1 MSKQVDERIVKMQFD
16 NTEFESRAKNT
27 ISTLNSLS
35 SALQFPD
42 GSKGL
47 DQIQRSSRQI
57 DFSALSNAIGVVN
70 DRFSLLGSVAL
81 NVFDRIVNK
90 AVDTGSRLISALT
103 MTPVID
109 GFQEYE
115 LQMDSVKRILNSA
128 KNENG
133 MAVSLEQVNQ
143 KLAELNTYSDKTIYS
158 FSDMTQNIGKFTNA
172 GVDLNKSVLAIQGIA
187 NEAALSG
194 ANAQE
199 ASRAMYNFAQA
210 LSAGYIKL
218 IDWKSIENA
227 NMATVGFKEELIK
240 TAVELGTIKKQG
252 DDYVTT
258 TKDMTGKVSEAFNA
272 TKLFNESLSH
282 QWLTSDVLTT
292 TLAKYADETT
302 DIGKAAF
309 KAATEVTTFS
319 KLIDTLKETLG
330 SGWNQTWQLIVGD
343 FEEAKKFWTGIN
355 DVLSGVINDSSD
367 ARNKLI
373 SDWIVLGGKK
383 AMLDGLKDAWGGLVN
398 IANEFKWAM
407 QTVLPTID
415 GFDLVNISLGVR
427 ELGKSFRQFTGKES
441 GNIRKTFEGLGA
453 VVNLF
458 SQFISAI
465 GRTIS
470 PVFGSLSDFTHL
482 IFSSTGT
489 VGEWLKGLS
498 ESAKETDFFYESIQ
512 KLLDPFR
519 QLIDYIQNAIDKLDE
534 LTGFKEKFSS
544 AKDSILN
551 AIFGKEDE
559 NVDNAARFT
568 KGPVRLISMTREEFE
583 KLRKEGGMLS
593 GITGFIDGFRN
604 TISNFISAV
613 RDSEPLQRIATI
625 FSNLATA
632 ILNFTKTIGG
642 AVIEAITSFAGKFKE
657 VFSGG
662 FNKENLERLL
672 GAGLI
677 GLIAVKAKKLIEL
690 IKSPLDFI
698 KDVFEG
704 KSMLAKTIEDLGEAL
719 SGFFDNLGDAI
730 EAFKGKVQIEGMKK
744 IAEAVA
750 ILVAALVVL
759 SFVDPDKLTTSII
772 AMAFVMGELVT
783 VMAIMDKVLGSKGS
797 TKIAT
802 FSAFAVAF
810 SAAMLILAGAVKIL
824 GTLDGESLRNGILA
838 VGALMALMTIMSKVG
853 GKNFSAKGL
862 ISMSIAIKIIQTVV
876 TSLGALDEQALGNGL
891 LATGVLM
898 LLMTLMSQVGGK
910 NFSSKGFLG
919 LSVSLVIIGKVVK
932 ELGSLDKD
940 ALYNGMEATV
950 ILMAVMGGL
959 SALGGSNFSSRG
971 LLFMSVAI
979 LILKNVIVEL
989 GSLDLASLAKGVGA
1003 VGALMLFIGLLSQF
1017 GGKNFGSSFA
1027 IASMAKAMTVLAEV
1041 VQTFGAMPLES
1052 LAKGLAG
1059 LAVGMAE
1066 FAVTLNVMK
1075 GTLGASA
1082 ALLVAVGAMRLFLP
1096 IVQALGAMSIPTL
1109 AKAFIAL
1116 AAAFAIF
1123 GVAAKLLTPVIPQ
1136 MLGIS
1141 GAIALLGVGV
1151 LALGAG
1157 LVVAGAGLVSF
1168 AVGLSTSVP
1177 AIVASLGLLLVGITA
1192 KIPLFIVVLTKG
1204 IEAIAK
1210 AIGDAGPAVI
1220 EAVVKIGIALFQ
1232 GLKELYPTMAESVL
1246 ALLVTLLTIF
1256 AQYMPLVTNGLVE
1269 LVIQAIDG
1277 IAAAIYDNSD
1287 RIIAAVHHLLLAL
1300 VDLILATLQEI
1311 LRGIPG
1317 VGGKIDEE
1325 IGKIRDSLRED
1336 FDKNYAATLGS
1347 DFTKGI
1353 AEGARSETGEVEA
1366 AGTEAGNSLKDG
1378 LLSGSSEV
1386 PSEIASLF
1394 GDQLPSSIREGIP
1407 GAEGAAGEL
1416 GEGSKSSLINSL
1428 TGLGDE
1434 TGLFINQGIADG
1446 IDANSYLSEGA
1457 MSLLGTNLESG
1468 LNESLQIS
1476 SPSQA
1481 TWNTGMYLDQGLA
1494 NGITDNQ
1501 GLIST
1506 AISALSAGLSGA
1518 FSAFTG
1524 FFTSAGRDGGVAYA
1538 RGISGSSAISQA
1550 AGSTV
1555 SRAAASALA
1564 ASRGAF
1570 SQNGTTSGASYVTAI
1585 RSKHGEARSAGSYV
1599 SSSAVSGLGTAR
1611 LAFSSVGM
1619 TSGTSYA
1626 TGVSSRRS
1634 SARSAGQ
1641 NVGNSAVQGMKS
1653 VGGFYEAGRDS
1664 SEGYIEGMWSKARE
1678 MARAAADIVRNAL
1691 RAAKDAIDS
1700 NSPSKKYMELGA
1712 DSDRGYI
1719 LGVESEAKN
1728 VNQAMDKLAAN
1739 AMGAFYEGI
1748 SRADMAANSDFVVT
1762 PEIVPVVD
1770 VNGVNRTIDYLRD
1783 MFNGA
1788 GGVLGTITTDI
1799 NSNVA
1804 DINRLVMT
1812 TGRILSVL
1820 RTARPITIDGTT
1832 VIGWID
1838 RELGALE

>member
-57 DFSALSNAIGVVN
+57 DFSALNNALGVVN
-70 DRFSLLGSVAL
+70 DRFTLLGHVAF

-90 AVDTGSRLISALT
+90 AVDTGSRLINALT
-103 MTPVID
+103 MAPVMD

-133 MAVSLEQVNQ
+133 MAVSLDQVNQ

-330 SGWNQTWQLIVGD
+330 SGWNQTWQLIIGD

-355 DVLSGVINDSSD
+355 DVLSGIINDSAD

-453 VVNLF
+453 VFNLF
-458 SQFISAI
+458 AQLISAI

-470 PVFGSLSDFTHL
+470 PAFGSLSDFAHL

-489 VGEWLKGLS
+489 IGEWLKGLS
-498 ESAKETDFFYESIQ
+498 QSAEETDFFYNSIQ
-512 KLLDPFR
+512 KILEPFKTFISY
-519 QLIDYIQNAIDKLDE
+519 LQNAIDKIDE
-534 LTGFKEKFSS
+534 LTGFKEKLTS
-544 AKDSILN
+544 AKDSILD
-551 AIFGKEDE
+551 AIFGKDED
-559 NVDNAARFT
+559 VDNTKRFT
-568 KGPVRLISMTREEFE
+568 KGPVRLIPMTREEFE
-583 KLRKEGGMLS
+583 KLRTEGSKLS
-593 GITGFIDGFRN
+593 GVLGVLEKFRNAITGFI
-604 TISNFISAV
+604 TSV
-613 RDSEPLQRIATI
+613 RDSEPLQRITTI

-642 AVIEAITSFAGKFKE
+642 AVIDGVVAFAQKFKE

-677 GLIAVKAKKLIEL
+677 GLIAVKAKKIIEL

-698 KDVFEG
+698 KGVFDG
-704 KSMLAKTIEDLGEAL
+704 KSKLAKTIEDLGEAL
-719 SGFFDNLGDAI
+719 GGFFENLGDAV
-730 EAFKGKVQIEGMKK
+730 ESFKSKFQIDSMKK
-744 IAEAVA
+744 IAESIA
-750 ILVAALVVL
+750 ILVGALVVL
-759 SFVDPDKLTTSII
+759 SFVDPDKLMTSII
-772 AMAFVMGELVT
+772 ALAAVMGELVS
-783 VMAIMDKVLGSKGS
+783 VMAILDKVLGSKGS

-802 FSAFAVAF
+802 FSAFAIAF

-824 GTLDGESLRNGILA
+824 GTLDGESLRNGVLA

-919 LSVSLVIIGKVVK
+919 LSVSLVIISKVVK

-950 ILMAVMGGL
+950 LLMAVMGAL
-959 SALGGSNFSSRG
+959 SVLGGSKFSSRG

-989 GSLDLASLAKGVGA
+989 GSLDMASLAKGVGA
-1003 VGALMLFIGLLSQF
+1003 VGALMLFVGLLSQF
-1017 GGKNFGSSFA
+1017 GGKNFGGSFA

-1059 LAVGMAE
+1059 LAVGLAE
-1066 FAVTLNVMK
+1066 FTVALNAMK

-1082 ALLVAVGAMRLFLP
+1082 ALLVAVASMRLLLP
-1096 IVQALGAMSIPTL
+1096 VIQALGAMSIPTL

-1123 GVAAKLLTPVIPQ
+1123 GVAAALLTPVIPQ
-1136 MLGIS
+1136 MLGVS

-1168 AVGLSTSVP
+1168 AAGLTTSTA
-1177 AIVASLGLLLVGITA
+1177 AIVASLGILLVGIAA

-1220 EAVVKIGIALFQ
+1220 EAVVKIGIALLE
-1232 GLKELYPTMAESVL
+1232 GLKELYPAMATSVL
-1246 ALLVTLLTIF
+1246 ELLVTLLAVF
-1256 AQYMPLVTNGLVE
+1256 AQYAPLVANGLTE
-1269 LVIQAIDG
+1269 LVIQTIDG

-1287 RIIAAVHHLLLAL
+1287 RIIAAVHHLLLAILDL
-1300 VDLILATLQEI
+1300 VLAGLQEI

-1317 VGGKIDEE
+1317 VGGQIDEE

-1347 DFTKGI
+1347 DFTNGI

-1434 TGLFINQGIADG
+1434 TGLFINQGVADG
-1446 IDANSYLSEGA
+1446 IGANSDLSKDA
-1457 MSLLGTNLESG
+1457 MSLLGADLESG
-1468 LNESLQIS
+1468 LNESLQIN

-1506 AISALSAGLSGA
+1506 AISALSSGLSGA
-1518 FSAFTG
+1518 FSAFAG

-1555 SRAAASALA
+1555 SRAATSALA

-1585 RSKHGEARSAGSYV
+1585 RSKHGEARSAGAYV

-1619 TSGTSYA
+1619 SSGTSYA
-1626 TGVSSRRS
+1626 TGVSSRKG
-1634 SARSAGQ
+1634 SAKSAGQ
-1641 NVGNSAVQGMKS
+1641 GVGNSAVQGMKS

-1664 SEGYIEGMWSKARE
+1664 SEGYIDGMWSKARE
-1678 MARAAADIVRNAL
+1678 MANAAADIVRNAL

-1728 VNQAMDKLAAN
+1728 VNKAMDTLATN

-1748 SRADMAANSDFVVT
+1748 SRADMIANSDFVVT

-1770 VNGVNRTIDYLRD
+1770 VNGVDRTIDYLSG

-1804 DINRLVMT
+1804 DINQLVMT

>member
-57 DFSALSNAIGVVN
+57 DFSALNNALGVVN
-70 DRFSLLGSVAL
+70 DRFTLLGHVAF

-90 AVDTGSRLISALT
+90 AVDTGSRLINALT
-103 MTPVID
+103 MAPVMD

-133 MAVSLEQVNQ
+133 MAVSLDQVNQ

-172 GVDLNKSVLAIQGIA
+172 GVDLDKSVLAIQGIA

-330 SGWNQTWQLIVGD
+330 SGWNQTWQLIIGD

-355 DVLSGVINDSSD
+355 DVLSGIINDSAD

-453 VVNLF
+453 VFNLF
-458 SQFISAI
+458 TQLISAI

-470 PVFGSLSDFTHL
+470 PAFGSLSDFAHL

-489 VGEWLKGLS
+489 IGEWLKGLS
-498 ESAKETDFFYESIQ
+498 QSAEETDFFYNSIQ
-512 KLLDPFR
+512 KILEPFKTFISY
-519 QLIDYIQNAIDKLDE
+519 LQNAIDKIDE
-534 LTGFKEKFSS
+534 LTGFKEKLKAVKDNILETLSGFGD
-544 AKDSILN
+544 KDYEPTGVLGFLLKIKNGIRDFVDSIGSLEPLKQLGEV
-551 AIFGKEDE
+551 F
-559 NVDNAARFT
+559 
-568 KGPVRLISMTREEFE
+568 
-583 KLRKEGGMLS
+583 
-593 GITGFIDGFRN
+593 
-604 TISNFISAV
+604 SNFGTAV
-613 RDSEPLQRIATI
+613 
-625 FSNLATA
+625 F
-632 ILNFTKTIGG
+632 NFAKTIGG
-642 AVIEAITSFAGKFKE
+642 GVIDALVTFGEKFKE

-662 FNKENLERLL
+662 LNRENVEALF

-677 GLIAVKAKKLIEL
+677 GLIAVKAKKIIEL
-690 IKSPLDFI
+690 VKSPLDFI
-698 KDVFEG
+698 KGIFEG
-704 KSMLAKTIEDLGEAL
+704 KSGLSKTISELGDSLGE
-719 SGFFDNLGDAI
+719 FFESLGGAV
-730 EAFKGKVQIEGMKK
+730 ESFKSKFQIESMKK
-744 IAEAVA
+744 IAESIA

-759 SFVDPDKLTTSII
+759 SFVDPDKIMTSII
-772 AMAFVMGELVT
+772 AIGAVMGELVS
-783 VMAIMDKVLGSKGS
+783 VMAILDKVLGSKGS
-797 TKIAT
+797 VKITT

-824 GTLDGESLRNGILA
+824 GTLDGESLRNGVLA

-919 LSVSLVIIGKVVK
+919 LSVSLVIISKVVK

-950 ILMAVMGGL
+950 LLMAVMGAL
-959 SALGGSNFSSRG
+959 SVLGGSKFSSRG

-989 GSLDLASLAKGVGA
+989 GSLDMASLAKGVGA
-1003 VGALMLFIGLLSQF
+1003 VGALMLFVGLLSQF
-1017 GGKNFGSSFA
+1017 GGKNFGGTLA
-1027 IASMAKAMTVLAEV
+1027 ITAMAKAMTILADV
-1041 VQTFGAMPLES
+1041 VKNLGAMSFES

-1059 LAVGMAE
+1059 LAVGLAE
-1066 FAVTLNVMK
+1066 FTVALNAMK

-1082 ALLVAVGAMRLFLP
+1082 ALLVAVASMRLLLP
-1096 IVQALGAMSIPTL
+1096 VIQALGAMSIPTL

-1123 GVAAKLLTPVIPQ
+1123 GVAAALLTPVIPQ

-1168 AVGLSTSVP
+1168 AAGLTTSTT
-1177 AIVASLGLLLVGITA
+1177 AIVASLGILLTGIA
-1192 KIPLFIVVLTKG
+1192 ARIPLLIVVLTKG

-1220 EAVVKIGIALFQ
+1220 EAVVKIGIALLQ
-1232 GLKELYPTMAESVL
+1232 GLKELYPAMAESVL

-1269 LVIQAIDG
+1269 LVIQTIDG
-1277 IAAAIYDNSD
+1277 IAAAIYNNSD
-1287 RIIAAVHHLLLAL
+1287 RIIAAVHHLMLAL
-1300 VDLILATLQEI
+1300 IDLILAGLQEI

-1317 VGGKIDEE
+1317 VGGQIDEE

-1347 DFTKGI
+1347 DFTQGI

-1434 TGLFINQGIADG
+1434 TGLFINQGVADG
-1446 IDANSYLSEGA
+1446 IDANSYLSKDA
-1457 MSLLGTNLESG
+1457 MSLLGADLESG
-1468 LNESLQIS
+1468 LNESLQIN
-1476 SPSQA
+1476 SPSQV

-1506 AISALSAGLSGA
+1506 AISALSSGLSGA

-1524 FFTSAGRDGGVAYA
+1524 FFMSAGRDGGVAYA

-1555 SRAAASALA
+1555 SRAATSALA
-1564 ASRGAF
+1564 ASRGTF

-1585 RSKHGEARSAGSYV
+1585 RSKHGEARSAGAYV

-1619 TSGTSYA
+1619 SSGTSYA
-1626 TGVSSRRS
+1626 TGVSSRKG
-1634 SARSAGQ
+1634 SAKSAGQ
-1641 NVGNSAVQGMKS
+1641 DVGNSAVQGMKS

-1664 SEGYIEGMWSKARE
+1664 SEGYIDGMWSKARE
-1678 MARAAADIVRNAL
+1678 MANAAADIVRNAL

-1728 VNQAMDKLAAN
+1728 VNKAMDTLATN

-1748 SRADMAANSDFVVT
+1748 SRADMIANSDFVVT

-1770 VNGVNRTIDYLRD
+1770 VNGVDRTIDYLSG

-1804 DINRLVMT
+1804 DINQLVMT